1 MADRPYQSRTLEAIR
16 NKVIEGHRRILCV
29 LPTGGGKGY
38 MAARVMEMAAGK
50 GNPNA
55 FFAAQRELVI
65 QLNRQ
70 LGRLSVP
77 SQVIM
82 RGVENEFTSQ
92 EEWDMSGLCSVI
104 GKDTLWSRA
113 YRQKKLTLPPAK
125 IVQIDEAHGSISKT
139 YMTIMEDYSDSVVIG
154 WTATPCRGDGRDLGG
169 YYDTMIQAASYK
181 ELQGLGYL
189 VPIRVFAPE
198 RPDLKNLSRTGGD
211 YAKAALEKRMNKD
224 GMVGSI
230 VSEWQ
235 KNSGGRQT
243 VLFAAGVKHS
253 IHCRDEFRRIGV
265 TAEHIDGRM
274 SQEERDDIM
283 SEALAGKVKVVC
295 NYGVLH
301 TGVDVPAWKY
311 MICARPTKSFGL
323 WRQMGGRIQRP
334 FPGFSDAIIQD
345 HSDNCLAFGYP
356 DEDVDWTL
364 DSDAKIQ
371 DTHRKKKRAEGKEPL
386 QCPSCKKVM
395 TSKSCVCGF
404 VFPEKKGKVVE
415 MKKGQLAELER
426 KKANKKAKPT
436 DKEAYWKSCLGWAI
450 GTNKKVGAAAH
461 RYKDRFGVWPNS
473 SIPDVPRGKEEWHM
487 TGKEFYDNVVRPK
500 KEAS

>member
-1 MADRPYQSRTLEAIR
+1 MADRPYQERTLNAIR
-16 NKVIEGHRRILCV
+16 DKIIEGHRRILCV

-38 MAARVMEMAAGK
+38 IAARVMEMAAGK
-50 GNPNA
+50 GNTNA

-70 LGRLSVP
+70 LERLSVP

-82 RGVENEFTSQ
+82 RGVENEYTST
-92 EEWDMSGLCSVI
+92 EEWELSGLCSVI

-113 YRQKKLTLPPAK
+113 YKRKTMTLPSAK

-139 YMTIMEDYSDSVVIG
+139 YMAIMEDYSDSITIG

-181 ELQGLGYL
+181 ELQDLGFL
-189 VPIRVFAPE
+189 VPVSVFAPD
-198 RPDLKNLSRTGGD
+198 RPDLKKLSKTGGD
-211 YAKAALEKRMNKD
+211 YAKKALENRMNKD

-230 VSEWQ
+230 VREWR
-235 KNSGGRQT
+235 KNSAGRQT
-243 VLFAAGVKHS
+243 VLFAAGVDHS
-253 IHCRDEFRRIGV
+253 IHCRNEFRKIGV
-265 TAEHIDGRM
+265 TAEHIDGKM

-283 SEALAGKVKVVC
+283 SRALAGKVSVVC

-323 WRQMGGRIQRP
+323 WRQMAGRIQRP
-334 FPGFSDAIIQD
+334 FPGYSEAVIQD
-345 HSDNCLAFGYP
+345 HSDNTLCFGYP

-364 DSDAKIQ
+364 DSDARIQ
-371 DTHRKKKRAEGKEPL
+371 DTHRKKQKNDGKEPL

-395 TSKSCVCGF
+395 TGKVCVCGF
-404 VFPEKKGKVVE
+404 AFPEKKGKVVE
-415 MKKGQLAELER
+415 MAAGELAKLER
-426 KKANKKAKPT
+426 RKANRLAKPT

-450 GTNKKVGAAAH
+450 GKDKKVGAAAH
-461 RYKDRFGVWPNS
+461 RYKDKFGCWPNNQ
-473 SIPDVPRGKEEWHM
+473 IPNVPRGKKEWSM
-487 TGKEFYDNVVRPK
+487 TGKEFYDDVVK
-500 KEAS
+500 KRAES